1 MEPGDDI
8 THSRS
13 ICENKSLK
21 INVCFSLIRLNGTT
35 LRDLRNSVSP
45 LNLTSSTSLVFS
57 IMSPLGLKV
66 WQGQCTLISRPRLVS
81 EEKPEKVDVRSRHVS
96 PVETN
101 SFILNELV
109 PFRTVTLFGV
119 RVGGLDV
126 PLTSVH

>member
-1 MEPGDDI
+1 
-8 THSRS
+8 
-13 ICENKSLK
+13 
-21 INVCFSLIRLNGTT
+21 
-35 LRDLRNSVSP
+35 
-45 LNLTSSTSLVFS
+45 
-57 IMSPLGLKV
+57 MSPLGLKV

-109 PFRTVTLFGV
+109 PFRTVTLFGAG
-119 RVGGLDV
+119 VGGLDV